1 MKPPRP
7 LPGTDTAAPKAGKL
21 CLVATPI
28 GNLEDITLR
37 ALQRLREADLIAAED
52 TRRTRKLL
60 TRYEISRPLTSY
72 YKDREQSKA
81 AELVRLM
88 LQGRTIALVTDAG
101 TPGISDPGLR
111 VITEARSKGV
121 AVEVIPGP
129 SAVLAALMGAGLP
142 TEVFTFHGF
151 LENKSAARKRRLE
164 ALKNREETQ
173 VFFTAPHRLLET
185 LEDFLDVW
193 GDRTMVLCREL
204 TKIHEEFLEGRL
216 SELIARV
223 REKPARGEYT
233 LVITGSGGSQ
243 LKIPESIDEHLS
255 NLQAEGLTLNQAV
268 ARAARERGV
277 PRAEVYALAHK
288 GRERS

>member
-1 MKPPRP
+1 M
-7 LPGTDTAAPKAGKL
+7 PGTNTDGRKAGKL

-72 YKDREQSKA
+72 YRDREQSKA
-81 AELVRLM
+81 VELVRLM

-111 VITEARSKGV
+111 VVTEARRQGV

-129 SAVLAALMGAGLP
+129 SALLAALMGAGLP
-142 TEVFTFHGF
+142 TEAFTFHGF
-151 LENKSAARKRRLE
+151 LENRPTARKRRLE

-173 VFFTAPHRLLET
+173 VFFIAPHRLAET
-185 LEDFLDVW
+185 LEDILEIW
-193 GDRTMVLCREL
+193 GDRPAVLCREL
-204 TKIHEEFLEGRL
+204 TKIHEEFSEGRL
-216 SELIARV
+216 SELGAAA
-223 REKPARGEYT
+223 REKPARGEHT
-233 LVITGSGGSQ
+233 LVITGGDKLGPEF
-243 LKIPESIDEHLS
+243 PESLQDHLRI
-255 NLQAEGLTLNQAV
+255 LQAEGLTLNQAV
-268 ARAARERGV
+268 ARAARERGL
-277 PRAEVYALAHK
+277 PRAGVYVLAHK
-288 GRERS
+288 GRGQSQ